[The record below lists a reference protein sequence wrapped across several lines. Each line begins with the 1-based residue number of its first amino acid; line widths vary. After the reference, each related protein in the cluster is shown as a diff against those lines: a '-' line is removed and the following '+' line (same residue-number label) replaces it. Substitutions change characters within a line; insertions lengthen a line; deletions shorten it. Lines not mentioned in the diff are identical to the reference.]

1 MSGLRQNMLLA
12 FLLLMAG
19 VAQGRLAHSLSMHGA
34 QPDFILVT
42 LACGA
47 TLVGGAG
54 GVGLGLWA
62 GLLTAALV
70 PQTLGTFLVSRLAGG
85 AFAGWLA
92 GLVIQRSLIVPPL
105 TALATTAVT
114 ELVYVLMAPAHHL
127 RAWAIAVGGEALCN
141 MLWAVPIF
149 LLLRRLGIGH
159 KPDDPFGHYS

>member
-12 FLLLMAG
+12 FLLLVAG
-19 VAQGRLAHSLSMHGA
+19 VAQGRLAHGLSVHGA

-114 ELVYVLMAPAHHL
+114 ELVYVLMAPTHHL
-127 RAWAIAVGGEALCN
+127 RAWAIAVGGEAVCN

-149 LLLRRLGIGH
+149 LLLRKLGIGH
-159 KPDDPFGHYS
+159 KPDDSFGHYS

>member
-1 MSGLRQNMLLA
+1 MSGLRQNMLVA
-12 FLLLMAG
+12 LLLLAAG
-19 VAQGRLAHSLSMHGA
+19 VCQGRLAHSVAIHGA
-34 QPDFILVT
+34 QPDFVLVT

-47 TLVGGAG
+47 TLLGGSG

-70 PQTLGTFLVSRLAGG
+70 PQTLGSFLTSRMAGG

-92 GLVIQRSLIVPPL
+92 GSVIQRSLVVPPL
-105 TALATTAVT
+105 AALATTGVT

-127 RAWAIAVGGEALCN
+127 RAWAIAVVGEALCN
-141 MLWAVPIF
+141 MVWAIPIF

-159 KPDDPFGHYS
+159 KPHDPFGQHS